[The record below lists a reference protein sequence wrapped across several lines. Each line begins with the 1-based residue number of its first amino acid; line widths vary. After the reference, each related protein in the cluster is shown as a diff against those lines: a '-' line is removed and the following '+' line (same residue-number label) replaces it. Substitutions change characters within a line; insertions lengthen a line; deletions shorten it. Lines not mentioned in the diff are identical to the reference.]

1 MMACVIFTCYK
12 SYMGV
17 FMSICQRA
25 LWTFVIGRAFPA
37 YANYLTGSIINL
49 PNGMLW
55 VWC

>member
-1 MMACVIFTCYK
+1 MACVIFTCYK